1 MRRLPVPGSLRIPEL
16 SLPLHCIGVWRSWL
30 AHLLW
35 EQGVP
40 RSSRG
45 TPTEIGTAFAVPIS
59 VGITSVSLAGGLI
72 PQTPCVASLRKHRA
86 LVPRTRPP
94 PGRLMTALV
103 PSHQCFPGIGCDS
116 WRRRRWL
123 LAQVSRISG
132 AGVILEWGP
141 APQNR
146 HSRFPM
152 AQVSPLFPHL
162 RHHMATP
169 APADG
174 HTCAKGRVWRTGNW
188 RCAVNASWRK
198 SCRGAS
204 ICVSLREPLSNSVL

>member
-1 MRRLPVPGSLRIPEL
+1 MAQLASAPALGAGGPAFESRYPDGKRAAGSSP
-16 SLPLHCIGVWRSWL
+16 
-30 AHLLW
+30 
-35 EQGVP
+35 
-40 RSSRG
+40 
-45 TPTEIGTAFAVPIS
+45 FS

-103 PSHQCFPGIGCDS
+103 PSNQCFPGIGCDS

-162 RHHMATP
+162 RQPMATL
-169 APADG
+169 APPHG
-174 HTCAKGRVWRTGNW
+174 YTCASRWPYLRQGEGVAYRELAVCRKCVLAEVLQGRFNLCIFARTT
-188 RCAVNASWRK
+188 VK
-198 SCRGAS
+198 
-204 ICVSLREPLSNSVL
+204 